1 MNPKMTYFLLPKTIS
16 NSLYEDKTLPINV
29 SLTEYLESM
38 PVKNVVSVYSSYVP
52 NTPHF
57 FIMAEL
63 IQLHKLSTSN
73 SLHIGTKSCIEYLN
87 YIGVKSTYIDDVDDT
102 FSFIVDDT
110 GTPDLQFLKYQK
122 VNGNYIAKLN
132 SSTSPESLQFLFKLC
147 SSYKAVYLCKP
158 DSECPTN
165 STKYVIATSF
175 IQQPDE
181 NNLKLSYY
189 FRMKLDDINSVFGQT
204 QLEHLRLDFP
214 KLKSID
220 WCIKYS
226 IPI

>member
-1 MNPKMTYFLLPKTIS
+1 MTYFLLPKTIS
-16 NSLYEDKTLPINV
+16 NALYETETLPINV
-29 SLTEYLESM
+29 SLTDYLESM
-38 PVKNVVSVYSSYVP
+38 SVREFVGIYSSYVP
-52 NTPHF
+52 KTPYF

-63 IQLHKLSTSN
+63 IQLHKINTTH
-73 SLHIGTKSCIEYLN
+73 SLHIGTRSCLEYLN
-87 YIGVKSTYIDDVDDT
+87 YVGIAGIHMDEVNNDT
-102 FSFIVDDT
+102 FSCIVDDT
-110 GTPDLQFLKYQK
+110 DTPDLTLLKYQK
-122 VNGNYIAKLN
+122 ANGTYIAKLT

-147 SSYKAVYLCKP
+147 SSYKSVYLCKP
-158 DSECPTN
+158 DSECPTS

-175 IQQPDE
+175 IHHPDI
-181 NNLKLSYY
+181 NNLKLPYY
-189 FRMKLDDINSVFGQT
+189 FRMKIDDINSVFGQT

>member
-1 MNPKMTYFLLPKTIS
+1 MTYFLLPKTIS
-16 NSLYEDKTLPINV
+16 NAVYEDKTLPINV
-29 SLTEYLESM
+29 SLTEYLESI
-38 PVKNVVSVYSSYVP
+38 PAREFVGIYSSYVP
-52 NTPHF
+52 KTPHF

-63 IQLHKLSTSN
+63 IQLHKINTAH
-73 SLHIGTKSCIEYLN
+73 SLHIGTKSCLEYLN
-87 YIGVKSTYIDDVDDT
+87 YIGVKGTYIDDVNDT

-110 GTPDLQFLKYQK
+110 DTPNLQFLKHQK
-122 VNGNYIAKLN
+122 VNGTYIAKLI

-158 DSECPTN
+158 DSECPTS

-175 IQQPDE
+175 IQQPDV
-181 NNLKLSYY
+181 NNLKLPYY